1 MTAVATE
8 TLLIN
13 GKQAAKMIGVA
24 ESTMRKL
31 REDGLPFVQLKR
43 RPLYRP
49 EDVRRWLASR
59 ATATTPEQT

>member
-1 MTAVATE
+1 VTATATE

-13 GKQAAKMIGVA
+13 GKQAAKMIGVT

-31 REDGLPFVQLKR
+31 REDGLPFVQLNR

-49 EDVRRWLASR
+49 EDVRRWLESR
-59 ATATTPEQT
+59 ATVATAKAN